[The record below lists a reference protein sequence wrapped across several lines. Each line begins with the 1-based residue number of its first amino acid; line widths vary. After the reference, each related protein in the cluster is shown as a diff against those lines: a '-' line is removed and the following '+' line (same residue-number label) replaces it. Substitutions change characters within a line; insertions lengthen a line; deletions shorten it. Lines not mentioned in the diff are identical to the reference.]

1 VPAAE
6 RYGLIDSIDRWVV
19 HSAVNLLLDYSHPLM
34 SDKAR
39 FAINISGQRLGADGF
54 LDYIID
60 EFDRTGISPER
71 VLFEITETS
80 AIANLRKA
88 MRFITVLKEIGCLFV
103 LDDFG
108 QGLSSFGYLKNL
120 PLDYLKI
127 DGEFVREMVDDPI
140 QAALVNSI
148 REIGEVMGLRTIA
161 ESVEDE
167 ATLDALSKIG
177 VDYAQGYYLARPQP
191 FGASLPPMD
200 NH

>member
-1 VPAAE
+1 
-6 RYGLIDSIDRWVV
+6 
-19 HSAVNLLLDYSHPLM
+19 M
-34 SDKAR
+34 SNQAR
-39 FAINISGQRLGADGF
+39 FAINISGKSLGADGF

-60 EFDRTGISPER
+60 EFDRTGVSPER

-80 AIANLRKA
+80 AIANLPNA
-88 MRFITVLKEIGCLFV
+88 MRFISVLKEIGCLFV

-167 ATLDALSKIG
+167 ATLDALSEIG

-191 FGASLPPMD
+191 FDAALPPM
-200 NH
+200 NNF